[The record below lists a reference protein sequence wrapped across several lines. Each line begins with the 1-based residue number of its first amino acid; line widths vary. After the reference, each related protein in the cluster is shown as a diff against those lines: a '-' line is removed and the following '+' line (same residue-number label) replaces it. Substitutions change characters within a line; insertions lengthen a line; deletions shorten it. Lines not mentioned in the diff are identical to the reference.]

1 MKRTF
6 KDLNPNVINAIIFG
20 AIIIY
25 FIVVVLT
32 NLIN

>member
-6 KDLNPNVINAIIFG
+6 KDLNPNVINGIIFG
-20 AIIIY
+20 AILIY
-25 FIVVVLT
+25 CIVVVLT

>member
-6 KDLNPNVINAIIFG
+6 KDLNPNVINSIIFG